1 MGQHNEQ
8 LPIATERSL
17 RKAPSVAT
25 VGNTQVQARNN
36 LLAATL
42 RDDPGTGTL
51 QLTLPDGHTLSLDVA
66 APEQSGD
73 GTVPFPSGQAPA
85 LAGIPCFAQRG
96 YDHQGAY
103 KPEQLAGIQ
112 VALYGIVKFAQQRQ
126 E

>member
-1 MGQHNEQ
+1 MQ
-8 LPIATERSL
+8 
-17 RKAPSVAT
+17 
-25 VGNTQVQARNN
+25 NN
-36 LLAATL
+36 LQAATL
-42 RDDPGTGTL
+42 REDPGDGVL
-51 QLTLPDGHTLSLDVA
+51 QLLLPDGYSLTLSVA
-66 APEQSGD
+66 DPEQSGD

-85 LAGIPCFAQRG
+85 LAGIPCFKQRG